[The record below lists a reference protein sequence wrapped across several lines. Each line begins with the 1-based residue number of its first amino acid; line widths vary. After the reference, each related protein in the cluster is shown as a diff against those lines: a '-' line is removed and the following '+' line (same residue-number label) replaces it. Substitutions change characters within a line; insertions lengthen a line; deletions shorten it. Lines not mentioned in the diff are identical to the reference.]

1 MLPPIDSDDFRPI
14 DERISQGNKRQ
25 RSESPQI
32 VQNKRFEGNTLDGT
46 INEDM
51 LLNIAMDQQESQ
63 VDQNKDSLDYT
74 L

>member
-1 MLPPIDSDDFRPI
+1 MLPPIDIDEFQPI
-14 DERISQGNKRQ
+14 DERKSQGNKRQ

-46 INEDM
+46 IHDET
-51 LLNIAMDQQESQ
+51 LLNSAMDQQESQ
-63 VDQNKDSLDYT
+63 VKQSKDLLDYT